1 MAKAAQN
8 YKNHTRLHPPVHFFV
23 FPVFLANIG
32 VAVYHAVR
40 RPEWIS
46 WWLVVVSVA
55 LFMAVGFMRSYA
67 LRVQDRVIRL
77 EERLRLAMLLPEMQR
92 AKIAELKPKQLV
104 GLRFASDAEL
114 PALAERA
121 WRENLTLD
129 QIKRAVQQWR
139 PDTFR
144 V

>member
-1 MAKAAQN
+1 MAKTAQN
-8 YKNHTRLHPPVHFFV
+8 YKNHTRFDPPVHFFV

-40 RPEWIS
+40 HPEWIS
-46 WWLVVVSVA
+46 WWLVVLAVA
-55 LFMAVGFMRSYA
+55 LFMAVGFMRGYA

-77 EERLRLAMLLPEMQR
+77 EERLRLATMLPEAQR
-92 AKIAELKPKQLV
+92 EKIVELTPRQLV

-114 PALAERA
+114 PALAERG

-139 PDTFR
+139 PDIFR